1 MARWHQPL
9 AWGAGKDAHAWR
21 RENVLEMVVLR
32 LVLQK
37 GLCLP
42 EKARV
47 FVTFSVGV
55 RQTGHLWVPVVCC
68 Y

>member
-1 MARWHQPL
+1 M
-9 AWGAGKDAHAWR
+9 
-21 RENVLEMVVLR
+21 LEMVVLR

-55 RQTGHLWVPVVCC
+55 RRTGHLWVPVVCC